1 MTIHI
6 YMYMNYASA
15 LWFLSFTVHQR
26 VRKSAIHE
34 RQCRRLWQRPDPDSQ
49 AGRWQRNI
57 NAEQAEYAVISTCPY
72 LIPIFQNFD
81 LARSNLLIYIF
92 FSFIGSCCEYTLC
105 FIFIIFQIYFLRII
119 TCVLVFENFKFLQM
133 VLPALF
139 RMTLFLIGTTA
150 AKATFHLSTRLSVVG
165 I

>member
-1 MTIHI
+1 MLALSDSFRLQSISESGNPL
-6 YMYMNYASA
+6 YMSDSA
-15 LWFLSFTVHQR
+15 GGCHKDQTPTVKQTDGSGTLTLSKQSTPSFRR
-26 VRKSAIHE
+26 VIT
-34 RQCRRLWQRPDPDSQ
+34 W
-49 AGRWQRNI
+49 
-57 NAEQAEYAVISTCPY
+57 Y
-72 LIPIFQNFD
+72 LFFKILFSWIKY
-81 LARSNLLIYIF
+81 LIYIF

-119 TCVLVFENFKFLQM
+119 TCVLVFENFNFLQM